1 MISDSEALAS
11 HCAAFSPVLVSI
23 RISSGPSNRKEN
35 PRCASSIC
43 GEETLNRQ
51 PLTLS
56 GEAAGKWLEPGR
68 ETGSRRMTVTGAT
81 RATKSGLSMDFVP
94 LIQQVPELRYS
105 GSGIFYVR
113 TQLNVSYRN
122 DLK

>member
-1 MISDSEALAS
+1 M
-11 HCAAFSPVLVSI
+11 
-23 RISSGPSNRKEN
+23 
-35 PRCASSIC
+35 
-43 GEETLNRQ
+43 
-51 PLTLS
+51 TLS

-81 RATKSGLSMDFVP
+81 RATKSGLPMDFVP
-94 LIQQVPELRYS
+94 PIREVPELRYS

-113 TQLNVSYRN
+113 THLTVSYRN